1 METLFLLRLDEY
13 IFKMKKKNSINTH
26 HMFVH
31 YRKSFIE
38 F

>member
-1 METLFLLRLDEY
+1 METLFLLRLDKY
-13 IFKMKKKNSINTH
+13 IFKMKKNSINTH
-26 HMFVH
+26 HMFVR